1 MSADHST
8 LKCYMGDTGLLVT
21 LAFWDQTYRDNDLYR
36 AILLDKMNVN
46 VFDIP
51 VL

>member
-1 MSADHST
+1 MARAD
-8 LKCYMGDTGLLVT
+8 LVT

-46 VFDIP
+46 VSDVAVSQGLP
-51 VL
+51 T

>member
-1 MSADHST
+1 MPLHPSSWIWLVARAD
-8 LKCYMGDTGLLVT
+8 LVT